1 MKYKMPCIKDIVTYM
16 CKKKKKNRQKQTHKT
31 KQQKKNEKIKKNKKK
46 TPKKT
51 KTTTLI
57 LLVEWSFFRYLWNLV
72 QKPFQTSFMECFL
85 SLSIFYLIR
94 QTVPN

>member
-16 CKKKKKNRQKQTHKT
+16 GKKNKQKQTHT
-31 KQQKKNEKIKKNKKK
+31 KNKKK
-46 TPKKT
+46 NNNNKK
-51 KTTTLI
+51 KQQKNNNI
-57 LLVEWSFFRYLWNLV
+57 NFACWMIIFRYLWTLV

>member
-1 MKYKMPCIKDIVTYM
+1 MKYKMPYIKDIVTYM
-16 CKKKKKNRQKQTHKT
+16 CKKTDKNKHTKKN
-31 KQQKKNEKIKKNKKK
+31 NNINFACWM
-46 TPKKT
+46 
-51 KTTTLI
+51 I
-57 LLVEWSFFRYLWNLV
+57 IFRYFWNLV